1 MSHNTWIHRGVRAV
15 LVKPLSRTPVTPNH
29 LTTLRMVTALAAA
42 ACLAVGPEF
51 WRYVGAVLFL
61 LSGILDRAD
70 GELARLTGRSS
81 PGGHLFDL
89 VSDGVSNVAIFVGL
103 GVGLRDGSFGT
114 WAVVMG
120 IAAGLAV
127 GLSMWLVLRMEQ
139 TSDITTYD
147 LGGFAGFDPDDAL
160 FLVPLALWLG
170 WAEPLLVAALI
181 GAPLF
186 DLFFFL
192 WLGRRRSIDLQ
203 SQQTPE
209 APQGVDHRPDGRGD
223 E

>member
-1 MSHNTWIHRGVRAV
+1 MSHNTWVHRGVRAV
-15 LVKPLSRTPVTPNH
+15 LVKPLCRTPVTPNH

-51 WRYVGAVLFL
+51 WRFVGAGLFL
-61 LSGILDRAD
+61 VSAFLDRAE
-70 GELARLTGRSS
+70 GELARLTGKST
-81 PGGHLFDL
+81 PGGHAFDL
-89 VSDGVSNVAIFVGL
+89 LSDGVSNVAVFVGL
-103 GVGLRDGSFGT
+103 GIGLRDGAFGG
-114 WAVVMG
+114 WAVFMG
-120 IAAGLAV
+120 IAAGVAV
-127 GLSMWLVLRMEQ
+127 GLSMWLVLRMEKTREI
-139 TSDITTYD
+139 TSYD

-192 WLGRRRSIDLQ
+192 WLLRRRSIALQ
-203 SQQTPE
+203 SQETPE
-209 APQGVDHRPDGRGD
+209 APQRVDHRPDGGGD

>member
-1 MSHNTWIHRGVRAV
+1 
-15 LVKPLSRTPVTPNH
+15 
-29 LTTLRMVTALAAA
+29 
-42 ACLAVGPEF
+42 
-51 WRYVGAVLFL
+51 
-61 LSGILDRAD
+61 
-70 GELARLTGRSS
+70 
-81 PGGHLFDL
+81 
-89 VSDGVSNVAIFVGL
+89 
-103 GVGLRDGSFGT
+103 
-114 WAVVMG
+114 MG
-120 IAAGLAV
+120 IAAGVAV

-139 TSDITTYD
+139 TSETTTYD

-192 WLGRRRSIDLQ
+192 WLGRRRSIAMQ
-203 SQQTPE
+203 SQETPE
-209 APQGVDHRPDGRGD
+209 APQRVDHSPDTGGD